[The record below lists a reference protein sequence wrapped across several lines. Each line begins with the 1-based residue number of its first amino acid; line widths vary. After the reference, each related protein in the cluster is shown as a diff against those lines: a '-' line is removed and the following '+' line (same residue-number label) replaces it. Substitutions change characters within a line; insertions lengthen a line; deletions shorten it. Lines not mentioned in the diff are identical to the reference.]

1 MTLLNWTSNPLKYIL
16 ENIEFLI
23 LGIVTLIFVFIS
35 LVISSKMIYRGI
47 KNKNK
52 IIIYTGISYLGLG
65 SCWFGVSFN
74 FIYVLIFNTVPPWE
88 LHFLLHGGIVPFAL
102 FFWIV
107 AMTELLMFRE
117 KIRQIIIII
126 SAFLAVIIEV
136 VYIIII
142 FTDLEL
148 LGTPVAPIQV
158 EYGPFSYGYLSS
170 LLIIFLFLG
179 ISFVRESIGASDP
192 SIRLKGKY
200 LGMSFL
206 VFTFASFLEIFFKDI
221 WIFIIARFIV
231 MSSAFLFY
239 IGFLK

>member
-1 MTLLNWTSNPLKYIL
+1 MLIQEWQDDPLKYIL

-52 IIIYTGISYLGLG
+52 IIIYTGISYFGLG
-65 SCWFGVSFN
+65 SCWFGVNFN
-74 FIYVLIFNTVPPWE
+74 FICVLIFNTVPPWE

-117 KIRQIIIII
+117 NIRHIIISI
-126 SAFLAVIIEV
+126 SAFLAVIIEF

-192 SIRLKGKY
+192 TIRLKGKY
-200 LGMSFL
+200 LGASFL

-231 MSSAFLFY
+231 MNSAFLFY